1 MNPALT
7 LIKENRLKQ
16 SAVAAA
22 IGISNSAFTNKATG
36 REKFT
41 KAQLAGIDAYL
52 LNLYKSLGS
61 YLNLN
66 ESLEPSLNLNENL
79 EAVSPQ
85 ASFVVDEPPA
95 TPINAT
101 PQPTPKE
108 EIVLNKYEKRVL
120 EKGLCTYEQLLTQ
133 RIKVAAKFH
142 TKKTE

>member
-1 MNPALT
+1 MNLALT

-66 ESLEPSLNLNENL
+66 ESLEPSLNLNESL
-79 EAVSPQ
+79 EAVPPQ
-85 ASFVVDEPPA
+85 APVILDEPPVTSIET
-95 TPINAT
+95 TPRPA
-101 PQPTPKE
+101 PEE
-108 EIVLNKYEKRVL
+108 EIILDKYEKRVL
-120 EKGLCTYEQLLTQ
+120 EKELCTYEQLLTM
-133 RIKVAAKFH
+133 RIKRAAKFPA
-142 TKKTE
+142 KKTE